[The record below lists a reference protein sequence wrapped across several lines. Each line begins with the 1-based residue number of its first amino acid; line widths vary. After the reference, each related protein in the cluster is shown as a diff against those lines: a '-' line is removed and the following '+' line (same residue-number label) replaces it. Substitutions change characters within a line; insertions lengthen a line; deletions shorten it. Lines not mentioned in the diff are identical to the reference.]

1 MPLVLRFCAGS
12 SGQKKLP
19 VPTLALCPLR
29 PTQSSAA
36 TCGDDSTSLLPA
48 KRGHTF
54 PSTPARPKRNN
65 PRKFQPGTF
74 LFLGGGESPLALL
87 LGAPLGSDGR
97 NCAGASAVLSV
108 PGVAEY
114 LFSVRLSPRAHD

>member
-1 MPLVLRFCAGS
+1 MPLVLRFCADSRGE
-12 SGQKKLP
+12 KKLP

-74 LFLGGGESPLALL
+74 LFLGGGEPPLLYSWARRWARMEGIAQGLV
-87 LGAPLGSDGR
+87 PS
-97 NCAGASAVLSV
+97 SAFL
-108 PGVAEY
+108 
-114 LFSVRLSPRAHD
+114 